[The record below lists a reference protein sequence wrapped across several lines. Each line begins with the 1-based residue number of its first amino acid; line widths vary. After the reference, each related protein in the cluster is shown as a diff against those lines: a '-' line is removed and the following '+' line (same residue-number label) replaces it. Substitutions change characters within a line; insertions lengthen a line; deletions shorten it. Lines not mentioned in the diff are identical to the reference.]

1 MIKLQAVF
9 RHDRIVLPLTM
20 SQKNPVLVEAIVD
33 SIRISLTN
41 AQRVVILKQKDV
53 ERYLPIWIGPYEAES
68 ITIALQEI
76 EVSRPQTHD
85 LIKNILKVMDARLM
99 RIEIT
104 SLKED
109 VYYGRMVIEAGDR
122 TFEIDARPSDA
133 IAMAVRYHVPI
144 QIIASMMERVGIN
157 PERDLLLDEFLEPPI
172 ASGENVS
179 LKTSGLESETDRLSV
194 FKEFLEGLEPE
205 DEDDNPPEES
215 EPPDE
220 YENKN

>member
-1 MIKLQAVF
+1 
-9 RHDRIVLPLTM
+9 
-20 SQKNPVLVEAIVD
+20 VEAVVD

-41 AQRVVILKQKDV
+41 AQRVVMLKQMDA

-76 EVSRPQTHD
+76 EVARPQTHD
-85 LIKNILKVMDARLM
+85 LIKNILTVMDARLV

-109 VYYGRMVIEAGDR
+109 VYYGRMIIESEDK

-133 IAMAVRYHVPI
+133 IAMAVRYHAPI
-144 QIIASMMERVGIN
+144 QIVAGMMERVGIT
-157 PERDLLLDEFLEPPI
+157 PERDLLLDEILEPPT
-172 ASGENVS
+172 ASGENGS
-179 LKTSGLESETDRLSV
+179 SKTQSPESDSDRLSV
-194 FKEFLEGLEPE
+194 FEEFLEGLEPD
-205 DEDDNPPEES
+205 DEDDNLPEEP

-220 YENKN
+220 DEPKN

>member
-1 MIKLQAVF
+1 
-9 RHDRIVLPLTM
+9 M

-41 AQRVVILKQKDV
+41 AQRVVILKQMDV

-85 LIKNILKVMDARLM
+85 LIKNILTVMDARLV